1 MRKETITLS
10 TGFAEE
16 VLAGLT
22 SHPKYLSSK
31 YFYDDEG
38 SRIFQQIM
46 QMSEYY
52 LTDCELEIFR
62 NSKQEIFE
70 SFVAPD
76 EPFDLIELGA
86 GDGMKT
92 VVLLEHFLSRGT
104 SFEYMPIDIS
114 VDAVNKL
121 TRLMNSRLPSLK
133 INGKKGDYFE
143 MMDDIN
149 HHDHFRKILM
159 FLGSNIGNFNEVETH
174 VFLQELRSVMQKDDL
189 LFIGFDLKKD
199 VDIILKAYNDP
210 YGYTAAFNLNLLHR
224 MNREL
229 GADFHPEYFKHEETY
244 DPQTGTAKS
253 YLFSLVKQKV
263 HFPEFNQSVS
273 FEKGEPVFMEMSQK
287 YDAETIN
294 RLAEQAGF
302 EVMKNFY
309 DSRQYYMNSLWKLS
323 GK

>member
-1 MRKETITLS
+1 MI
-10 TGFAEE
+10 TGFAKD
-16 VLAGLT
+16 VLEGLI
-22 SHPKYLSSK
+22 SYPKYLSSK

-46 QMSEYY
+46 QMPEYY

-86 GDGMKT
+86 GDGIKT
-92 VVLLEHFLSRGT
+92 IVLLEYFLSRGA
-104 SFEYMPIDIS
+104 SFDYLPIDIS
-114 VDAVNKL
+114 GDAVGKL
-121 TRLMNSRLPSLK
+121 TRLMNERLPLLK
-133 INGKKGDYFE
+133 IHGKEGDYFE

-159 FLGSNIGNFNEVETH
+159 FLGSNIGNFNDQESLG
-174 VFLQELRSVMQKDDL
+174 FLRKLHTVMQKDDL

-199 VDIILKAYNDP
+199 ADLILKAYNDP
-210 YGYTAAFNLNLLHR
+210 YGYTAAFNLNLLQR

-229 GADFHPEYFKHEETY
+229 GADFQPEYFKHEETY
-244 DPQTGTAKS
+244 DHHTGTAKS
-253 YLFSLVKQKV
+253 YLISLKKQEV
-263 HFPEFNQSVS
+263 YFPEFETRVF
-273 FEKGEPVFMEMSQK
+273 FEKDEIVFMEMSQK
-287 YDAETIN
+287 YDMEMIRSMAGN
-294 RLAEQAGF
+294 SGF
-302 EVMKNFY
+302 EVIRNFY
-309 DSRQYYMNSLWKLS
+309 DSRQYYVNSLWKLS